1 LARNTIS
8 TAEASRDSA
17 ANNWRERSERLF
29 SDGCHPSDALLE
41 NTCLT
46 VLNPDVLDRGF
57 VLVGETLFVTPSEAR
72 AARKRK
78 K

>member
-1 LARNTIS
+1 MARNTIS

-17 ANNWRERSERLF
+17 ANSWREYSERLQP
-29 SDGCHPSDALLE
+29 DGPHPSDALLE